1 MEIKIDQEKI
11 TLGEQVVMRAELTE
25 NNQNYVSRVE
35 VLLKNMNDLDMQ
47 RSELEVLLNAYSNT
61 LSESLTPKFEEVN

>member
-11 TLGEQVVMRAELTE
+11 TLGEQEVMRAELTE
-25 NNQNYVSRVE
+25 NNKNYVSRVE
-35 VLLKNMNDLDMQ
+35 VLLKNMNELDMQ

-61 LSESLTPKFEEVN
+61 LSESLTPKTEEIN

>member
-11 TLGEQVVMRAELTE
+11 TLGEQVVMRAELSE

>member
-11 TLGEQVVMRAELTE
+11 TLGDQVVMRAELTD
-25 NNQNYVSRVE
+25 NNKNYVSRVE